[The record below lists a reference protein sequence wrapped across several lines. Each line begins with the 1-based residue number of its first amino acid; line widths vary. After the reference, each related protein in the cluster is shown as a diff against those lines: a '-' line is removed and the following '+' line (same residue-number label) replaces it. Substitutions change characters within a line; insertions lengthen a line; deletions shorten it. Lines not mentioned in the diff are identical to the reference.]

1 MSYPPP
7 PYGPPAGQQ
16 QPPMYNYN
24 PNQPPMYQQQN
35 PNMMYQHHQPM
46 QGHWQAPQ
54 YAYSQ
59 PPTINIYYI
68 GYGGAPQYSHSLPPN
83 TTFSFSFGNA
93 APPQYAAPPN
103 PIYGPQ
109 QHQQPAA
116 PPYPQQMYPNMPTQA
131 APPNYAPIYPTQPM
145 PQQPGY
151 AEHARSPAYAARSD
165 SAALPDDGRA
175 FAQRNPDTS
184 RLGVDQLA
192 DAVGR
197 NVFIDTPTP
206 SPDSTKATGGVPT
219 DVPGSPIHRGRR
231 SVSRLSSDSESADRR
246 VRPRE
251 RDELRKDYRMLL
263 ETADEFRARFPGRT
277 YIAPESSQLH
287 SFTLRQHR
295 KRLGGTDQLGR
306 RYLNATDWETFPKNG
321 TKEEQ
326 KEWMERHGFYVCCA
340 ECKALRRDCS
350 HTYPC
355 SDCRSN
361 GRQCRLAFPGH
372 DHDICRYGMTCEEP
386 HDEYFAF
393 LDFCLKI
400 PKNTINFWE
409 FPSKLFRQ
417 IEHGCQDRNGAP
429 CHVRQMPMRGI
440 ALPFSADNPYGYTGR
455 PPRWI
460 CEQFRPQAN

>member
-1 MSYPPP
+1 MVIRESCSHISNYSTYRILITIFLSATRYLLNMLHPRIRCMVRSSTSNLLRRRIHSRCIRTCRPKRLLRTMLRFIRLSRCLSNQVMLSTQGRRLMLHVLIVRLCRMMAEYSPRETQILYVQSQLSYLL
-7 PYGPPAGQQ
+7 Q
-16 QPPMYNYN
+16 
-24 PNQPPMYQQQN
+24 
-35 PNMMYQHHQPM
+35 
-46 QGHWQAPQ
+46 
-54 YAYSQ
+54 SQ
-59 PPTINIYYI
+59 CLLLIL
-68 GYGGAPQYSHSLPPN
+68 Q
-83 TTFSFSFGNA
+83 
-93 APPQYAAPPN
+93 
-103 PIYGPQ
+103 
-109 QHQQPAA
+109 
-116 PPYPQQMYPNMPTQA
+116 
-131 APPNYAPIYPTQPM
+131 
-145 PQQPGY
+145 
-151 AEHARSPAYAARSD
+151 
-165 SAALPDDGRA
+165 
-175 FAQRNPDTS
+175 S

-206 SPDSTKATGGVPT
+206 SPDSTKATGGAPA

-246 VRPRE
+246 VRPRAQ
-251 RDELRKDYRMLL
+251 DELRKDYRRLL

-295 KRLGGTDQLGR
+295 KRLVGTDQLGR
-306 RYLNATDWETFPKNG
+306 RYLNATDWETFPNNG

-326 KEWMERHGFYVCCA
+326 REWMERHGFYVCCV

-361 GRQCRLAFPGH
+361 GRQRRIAHPGH
-372 DHDICRYGMTCEEP
+372 DHGICRYGMTCEEP

-417 IEHGCQDRNGAP
+417 IEHGCQDRNGVP

-440 ALPFSADNPYGYTGR
+440 ALPYSADNPYGYTGR

-460 CEQFRPQAN
+460 CEQFRPQAD

>member
-7 PYGPPAGQQ
+7 PYGPPGGQQ

-24 PNQPPMYQQQN
+24 PNSFPHQPPNQHPMYQQQ
-35 PNMMYQHHQPM
+35 HPM

-59 PPTINIYYI
+59 QPTINIFYI
-68 GYGGAPQYSHSLPPN
+68 GCGGVPQYSHSLPPN
-83 TTFSFSFGNA
+83 TSFSFSFGNA

-103 PIYGPQ
+103 PMYGPPQ
-109 QHQQPAA
+109 QQAAA
-116 PPYPQQMYPNMPTQA
+116 PPYPQQTYPNMPTQA

-145 PQQPGY
+145 PQHPGY
-151 AEHARSPAYAARSD
+151 ADNSGRPAPAARSD
-165 SAALPDDGRA
+165 GAALPGDGRA
-175 FAQRNPDTS
+175 FAQRDQDTS
-184 RLGVDQLA
+184 RPGVDQLA

-197 NVFIDTPTP
+197 DLFIDTPTP

-219 DVPGSPIHRGRR
+219 DVPQRPDYRGSR
-231 SVSRLSSDSESADRR
+231 SVSRPSSDSESADRR

-251 RDELRKDYRMLL
+251 QAELRKDHRRLL
-263 ETADEFRARFPGRT
+263 QTADEFRARFPGRT
-277 YIAPESSQLH
+277 YTAPESSQLH
-287 SFTLRQHR
+287 RFTVRQHR
-295 KRLGGTDQLGR
+295 RRLIGVDQLGR
-306 RYLNATDWETFPKNG
+306 RYLNATDWETFPENAR
-321 TKEEQ
+321 KEEQ
-326 KEWMERHGFYVCCA
+326 REWMERHGFYVCCA

-361 GRQCRLAFPGH
+361 GRQCRLAHTGH
-372 DHDICRYGMTCEEP
+372 GQGICRYGMTCEEP

-393 LDFCLKI
+393 LDFCLGI

-409 FPSKLFRQ
+409 FPNKLFRQ
-417 IEHGCQDRNGAP
+417 TEHGCQDRNGAP

-440 ALPFSADNPYGYTGR
+440 ALPYSANNPYGYTGG

-460 CEQFRPQAN
+460 CEQFRPQAD

>member
-1 MSYPPP
+1 MLRPRIRFTVRSSTSSLLRRRIHSRCIRTCRPKRLLRT
-7 PYGPPAGQQ
+7 
-16 QPPMYNYN
+16 MLRFTRLSRCLS
-24 PNQPPMYQQQN
+24 NQVMLSTQDHRLMLHVLIVRLCR
-35 PNMMYQHHQPM
+35 MM
-46 QGHWQAPQ
+46 AE
-54 YAYSQ
+54 
-59 PPTINIYYI
+59 
-68 GYGGAPQYSHSLPPN
+68 HSLRE
-83 TTFSFSFGNA
+83 
-93 APPQYAAPPN
+93 
-103 PIYGPQ
+103 
-109 QHQQPAA
+109 
-116 PPYPQQMYPNMPTQA
+116 TQIL
-131 APPNYAPIYPTQPM
+131 YVQSQLSYLLQFQCLLLILQ
-145 PQQPGY
+145 
-151 AEHARSPAYAARSD
+151 
-165 SAALPDDGRA
+165 
-175 FAQRNPDTS
+175 S

>member
-7 PYGPPAGQQ
+7 PYGPPGGQQ
-16 QPPMYNYN
+16 QPPIYNYN
-24 PNQPPMYQQQN
+24 PNQPPMYQGQN
-35 PNMMYQHHQPM
+35 PMYQQPDPNTMYHQHQPM
-46 QGHWQAPQ
+46 QGYPQAPPN
-54 YAYSQ
+54 AYSQ
-59 PPTINIYYI
+59 PPINNVNIYI
-68 GYGGAPQYSHSLPPN
+68 GGALQYSFSL
-83 TTFSFSFGNA
+83 
-93 APPQYAAPPN
+93 Q
-103 PIYGPQ
+103 
-109 QHQQPAA
+109 
-116 PPYPQQMYPNMPTQA
+116 
-131 APPNYAPIYPTQPM
+131 
-145 PQQPGY
+145 
-151 AEHARSPAYAARSD
+151 SPAYAARSD
-165 SAALPDDGRA
+165 SAALPDDGRV

-206 SPDSTKATGGVPT
+206 SPDSTKATGGAPA

-246 VRPRE
+246 VRPRAQ
-251 RDELRKDYRMLL
+251 DELRKDYRRLL

-295 KRLGGTDQLGR
+295 KRLVGTDQLGR
-306 RYLNATDWETFPKNG
+306 RYLNATDWETFPNNG

-326 KEWMERHGFYVCCA
+326 REWMERHGFYVCCV

-361 GRQCRLAFPGH
+361 GRQRRIAHPGH
-372 DHDICRYGMTCEEP
+372 DHGICRYGMTCEEP

-417 IEHGCQDRNGAP
+417 IEHGCQDRNGVP

-440 ALPFSADNPYGYTGR
+440 ALPYSADNPYGYTGR

-460 CEQFRPQAN
+460 CEQFRPQAD